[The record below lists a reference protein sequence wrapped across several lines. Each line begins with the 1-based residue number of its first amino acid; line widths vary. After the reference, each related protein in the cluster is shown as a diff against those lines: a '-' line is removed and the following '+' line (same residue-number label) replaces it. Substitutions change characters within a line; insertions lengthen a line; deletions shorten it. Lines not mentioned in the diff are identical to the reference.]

1 MDGYL
6 TGPSWLARIIFV
18 SEKLVHMYME
28 APPIFDS
35 YKLVSCD
42 LMAAGRWYSPSSHI
56 TLFSTARERERE
68 LATCHLPLFTLGTF
82 LSFSCLR
89 NDFALLLLL
98 LLLLP
103 TFPPCLDNLILK
115 FSVEEEREPLFWQ
128 YKSGR
133 TGVKREEREKASQQA
148 STFLPCPVINEP
160 HLARMYQCTT
170 GF

>member
-68 LATCHLPLFTLGTF
+68 SLLRATYLSLLWGLF
-82 LSFSCLR
+82 C
-89 NDFALLLLL
+89 
-98 LLLLP
+98 P
-103 TFPPCLDNLILK
+103 FP
-115 FSVEEEREPLFWQ
+115 
-128 YKSGR
+128 
-133 TGVKREEREKASQQA
+133 A
-148 STFLPCPVINEP
+148 
-160 HLARMYQCTT
+160 
-170 GF
+170 